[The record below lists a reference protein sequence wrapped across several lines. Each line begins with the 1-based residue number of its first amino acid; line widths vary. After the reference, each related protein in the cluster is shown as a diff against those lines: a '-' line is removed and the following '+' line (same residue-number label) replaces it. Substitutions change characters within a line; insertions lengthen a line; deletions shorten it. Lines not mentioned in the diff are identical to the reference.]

1 VVLRLCVEIIEAHLP
16 DELPVLRQ
24 LMAEYLLEF
33 DPNSEPALFWDNEY
47 YEVCQDGVKAGTTSI
62 LFAREN
68 TQMIGFLITRAEPLW
83 YRPSLLL
90 GHFEELYVHA
100 KFRRKG
106 VGRLLVDTARARF
119 KKLGIQTA
127 TASVLLTNPGAV
139 SFWKQVGLDVR
150 VYRLFGQ
157 M

>member
-1 VVLRLCVEIIEAHLP
+1 VEIAEVHLP

-33 DPNSEPALFWDNEY
+33 DPDSEPAAFWDEQY
-47 YEVCQDGVKAGTTSI
+47 YAACLIGVQAGNTSI
-62 LFAREN
+62 LFACEN
-68 TQMIGFLITRAEPLW
+68 TQAIGFLITRAEPLW

-90 GHFEELYVHA
+90 GHFEELYVRA
-100 KFRRKG
+100 NYRRNR
-106 VGRLLVDTARARF
+106 VGTLLVEAARARF
-119 KKLGIQTA
+119 KQQGIQTA
-127 TASVLLTNPGAV
+127 TASVLLNNPGAV
-139 SFWKQVGLDVR
+139 SFWKKVGFDVR